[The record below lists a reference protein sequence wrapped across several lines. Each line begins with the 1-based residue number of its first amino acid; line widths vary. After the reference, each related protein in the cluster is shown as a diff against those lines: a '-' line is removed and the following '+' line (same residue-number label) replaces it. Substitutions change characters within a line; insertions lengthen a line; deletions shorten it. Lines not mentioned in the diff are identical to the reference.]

1 MKQLLYL
8 PLLAAALAGCERAP
22 EAAPKAALATTNNP
36 AVTRAIAAKK
46 AALEALLAERKP
58 LAERQKQLFKE
69 FKGHLS
75 ALQTNSEWQAL
86 HQRVT
91 ALNARFEALKTAPV
105 KVEGR

>member
-1 MKQLLYL
+1 MKQFLFLLF
-8 PLLAAALAGCERAP
+8 LAFALAGCDRAP
-22 EAAPKAALATTNNP
+22 EAAPTSALATTNNP
-36 AVTRAIAAKK
+36 AVQRAIAAKK

-58 LAERQKQLFKE
+58 LAERQKQLFKQ

-91 ALNARFEALKTAPV
+91 ALNARFEALKAAPV
-105 KVEGR
+105 TVDGR